1 MKILHIGK
9 KGNPERFSNPD
20 SLIKDAEIVDLPKDL
35 PAEEYLAKACDCEHI
50 IVDAITEVPAAL
62 INALPFLKSIH
73 SEGVAYNKIDLK
85 AAKNNQVI
93 VCHSAAMNASAVAE
107 QTLLLMSGLL
117 KNVIVN
123 DLAVRNG
130 EQITVKEAYMQQS
143 NLYELA
149 DCSVGLIGF
158 GNIAQAVA
166 KLLKAYGVSHIY
178 YYKRNKLTDDMEKA
192 LDVEYLPLP
201 ELLER
206 SDIVSLHL
214 PVTDETEKIA
224 DSRFFSQ
231 MKKGAYFVNTS
242 RGELVDDAALAEAL
256 RNGQLTMAGLDTM
269 NQEPVQKDN
278 YLLTLPEISSKLI
291 LSPHI
296 GGITASS
303 FRRSYQMIWED
314 IDTVRRG
321 EIPSRAVIF

>member
-314 IDTVRRG
+314 IDTVRHG

>member
-296 GGITASS
+296 GGITTSS

>member
-178 YYKRNKLTDDMEKA
+178 YYKRNKLTDNMEKA

>member
-20 SLIKDAEIVDLPKDL
+20 SLIKEAEIVDLPKDL
-35 PAEEYLAKACDCEHI
+35 PTEEYLAKACDCEHI

-85 AAKNNQVI
+85 AAKNNQII

-107 QTLLLMSGLL
+107 QTLLLMSSLL

-149 DCSVGLIGF
+149 DCSVGLVGF

-201 ELLER
+201 ELLSR
-206 SDIVSLHL
+206 SDLVSLHL

-242 RGELVDDAALAEAL
+242 RGELVDDAALADAL
-256 RNGQLTMAGLDTM
+256 RSGQLTMAGLDTM

-303 FRRSYQMIWED
+303 FRRSYKMIWED
-314 IDTVRRG
+314 IDSVRRG